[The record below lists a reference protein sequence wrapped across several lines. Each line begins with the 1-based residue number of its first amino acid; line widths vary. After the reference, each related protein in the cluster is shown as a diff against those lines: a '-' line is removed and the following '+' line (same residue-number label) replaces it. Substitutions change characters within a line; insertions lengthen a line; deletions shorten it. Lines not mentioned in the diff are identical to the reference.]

1 MSDVFFRAE
10 HLKMQFYAGN
20 KRKQMVLD
28 DASFTVEQGEA
39 VGIVGPSGAGKSTI
53 ARIICG
59 LIRPEYGDIYFKGTH
74 IVGAEKTFQKEFRT
88 QIQLIP
94 QQPYLSLDPKQK
106 VGSKM
111 CIRDRVNTVSTSN
124 GSLQIWQASS
134 TFSFAVRFGTKL

>member
-74 IVGAEKTFQKEFRT
+74 IVGKN
-88 QIQLIP
+88 I
-94 QQPYLSLDPKQK
+94 
-106 VGSKM
+106 SKR
-111 CIRDRVNTVSTSN
+111 ISYANSADSPAAISV
-124 GSLQIWQASS
+124 A
-134 TFSFAVRFGTKL
+134 

>member
-1 MSDVFFRAE
+1 MSDIFFRAE

-20 KRKQMVLD
+20 KQKQVVLD

-59 LIRPEYGDIYFKGTH
+59 LIRPERGDIYFKGTH

-88 QIQLIP
+88 RIQLIP

-106 VGSKM
+106 LETALWNLYLFINWSNRKNRLKHALTNY
-111 CIRDRVNTVSTSN
+111 CILSD
-124 GSLQIWQASS
+124 
-134 TFSFAVRFGTKL
+134 